1 MARKT
6 QQRAAIRK
14 ALEDADR
21 PLSAVEVLAAA
32 QQHVPGLGIATVY
45 RNLKTFVDEAFLKTV
60 ELPGD
65 PNRYEL
71 ASRQTNHYFRCN
83 NTKRVYRLNIELPD
97 MTPFIPEGSTLE
109 SHMVLLEGTGPRL

>member
-14 ALEDADR
+14 ALEAADR

-32 QQHVPGLGIATVY
+32 QEHVPGLGIATVY
-45 RNLKTFVDEAFLKTV
+45 RNLKTLVDEGWLKTV

-71 ASRQTNHYFRCN
+71 AERQTNHYFRCRE
-83 NTKRVYRLNIELPD
+83 TQKVYRLRIDLPD
-97 MTPFIPEGSTLE
+97 MSPFIPKGATLE
-109 SHMVLLEGTGPRL
+109 SHMVLLEGVGPK